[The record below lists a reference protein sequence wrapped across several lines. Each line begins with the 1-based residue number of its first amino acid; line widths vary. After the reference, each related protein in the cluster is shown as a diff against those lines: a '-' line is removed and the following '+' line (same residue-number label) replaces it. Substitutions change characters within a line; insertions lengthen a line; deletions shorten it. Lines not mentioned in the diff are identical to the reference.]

1 MYLFWGLS
9 VRPCPSWSTCVLDYF
24 SCLLNHILI
33 ASWYGIVEAWRPCYP
48 EVGGSIHVAG
58 AWQVVNQNESS
69 YVILTKTNQS
79 ISSWCHD
86 SVANSY
92 AGGCRTPTR
101 ATKAITVQLG
111 LKYVHRNGK
120 YRNLNAFSK
129 TILTHR
135 KIRIPPF
142 LKSILFFKAY
152 VRKAFSNCAKSDALG
167 YMRM

>member
-1 MYLFWGLS
+1 M
-9 VRPCPSWSTCVLDYF
+9 
-24 SCLLNHILI
+24 
-33 ASWYGIVEAWRPCYP
+33 
-48 EVGGSIHVAG
+48 
-58 AWQVVNQNESS
+58 
-69 YVILTKTNQS
+69 ILTKTNQS

-167 YMRM
+167 YMRNVSKEGWEITDLENPFSFLNNWTVQFDGLYVSKYQ